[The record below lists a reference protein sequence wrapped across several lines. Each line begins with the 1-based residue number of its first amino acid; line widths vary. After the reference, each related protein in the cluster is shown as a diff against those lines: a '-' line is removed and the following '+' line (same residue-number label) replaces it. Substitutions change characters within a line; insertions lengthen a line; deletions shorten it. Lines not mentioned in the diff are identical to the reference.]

1 MSKPL
6 PAREYLHLGEVA
18 AWLGLADT
26 RPLKTLIDEGL
37 PVIEVSRKVKFI
49 ALDDLREFLSRR
61 RRRRGAGDD
70 VDEFVSNLLEGIT

>member
-1 MSKPL
+1 MSRPL

-37 PVIEVSRKVKFI
+37 PVIQVSRKTKLV
-49 ALDDLREFLSRR
+49 ALDDLRAFLSARK
-61 RRRRGAGDD
+61 RGAGND
-70 VDEFVSNLLEGIT
+70 VDELVGEILEGLDD